1 MRVLAGLAVWAGL
14 CFGADSVAFVDVNVV
29 PMDRNTVMEHQ
40 TVIVRGDRIAETGPA
55 KSVRVPAGSLV
66 VDGRRRYLIPGLTD
80 FHVHMPET
88 DRDRKDELK
97 LFIANGIT
105 TVVNMRGT
113 PEILALRDKVRRR
126 EVTGPTIYTTGPFIN
141 EPGFTS
147 PEKVREEAVAQKRAG
162 YDFIKIH
169 GELSSAAYAAL
180 IDTAREQHIRVVGHV
195 PANLGIHAVI
205 GRQAMIV
212 HAEEFLYS
220 YFEKGSASP
229 EEIAKEMAHAA
240 TTWVSPTLAVFR
252 EIIYQVSDIDSVL
265 QRPEMK
271 YLPPSISASWQ
282 PDKNV
287 YVLRWKIEKVPHFRA
302 QYATMQAITK
312 ALRDAGVPL
321 LAGTDCL
328 TTGIVPGFSMQDE
341 LNDLVGA
348 GLTPYEALRAATA
361 NAAEFLGI
369 TGVYGTVNAG
379 KRGDLVLLESN
390 PLADVTSVS
399 NRVGVMLNGH
409 WRTEDELRKEIDEM
423 AARYGKH

>member
-1 MRVLAGLAVWAGL
+1 MRFLAGFALYVAL

-29 PMDRNTVMEHQ
+29 PMDRNTVLEHQ
-40 TVIVRGDRIAETGPA
+40 TVVVHGDRIAETGPA
-55 KSVRVPAGSLV
+55 KSVRVSPGSLV
-66 VDGRRRYLIPGLTD
+66 VDGRHQYLIPGLTD

-88 DRDRKDELK
+88 DGDRKDVLK
-97 LFIANGIT
+97 LFVANGIT

-113 PEILALRDKVRRR
+113 PDILKLRDQVRRGK
-126 EVTGPTIYTTGPFIN
+126 VIGPAIYTTGPYIN
-141 EPGFTS
+141 EPEFTS
-147 PEKVREEAVAQKRAG
+147 PEQVRDEVIAQKRAG

-169 GELSSAAYAAL
+169 GDLSNAAYAAL

-195 PANLGIHAVI
+195 PAKLGIHAVI
-205 GRQAMIV
+205 GKQAMIV

-220 YFEKGSASP
+220 ASASP
-229 EEIAKEMAHAA
+229 EEIAKEMAHAG
-240 TTWVSPTLAVFR
+240 TEGPTWVSPTLAVFR
-252 EIIYQVSDIDSVL
+252 EIIFQVSDIDSVL

-271 YLPPSISASWQ
+271 YLPPYISASWQ

-287 YVLRWKIEKVPHFRA
+287 YALRWKIEKVPHFRA

-341 LNDLVGA
+341 LNNLVGA

-369 TGVYGTVNAG
+369 TGVYGTVSKG

-390 PLADVTSVS
+390 PLADITSVS
-399 NRVGVMLNGH
+399 NRVGVMLHGQ